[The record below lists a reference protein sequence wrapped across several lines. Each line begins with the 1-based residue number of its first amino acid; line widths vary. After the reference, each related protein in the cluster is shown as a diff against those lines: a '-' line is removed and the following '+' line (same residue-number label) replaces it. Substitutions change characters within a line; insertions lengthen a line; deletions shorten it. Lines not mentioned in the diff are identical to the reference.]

1 MKTSKKLQQGATF
14 WETSLYISAFLFV
27 ITVVL
32 KLMPHYI
39 DDNSIGSSM
48 EGVHAALDGKDIHEV
63 TNSDIRGRLGK
74 FFEVSMLPD
83 DLLKQVDVVRE
94 GGKVLLKLDYE
105 KRQPFMGNI
114 DIVLRFSHQVDLAEP
129 VSK

>member
-14 WETSLYISAFLFV
+14 WEMSLYISAFLFV

-32 KLMPHYI
+32 KLAPLYI
-39 DDNSIGSSM
+39 DDKNIASSM
-48 EGVHAALDGKDIHEV
+48 DGVHAALAGKDINEV
-63 TNSDIRGRLGK
+63 TNSDIKGRLGK

-83 DLLKQVDVVRE
+83 DLLKQVEVVRE

-105 KRQPFMGNI
+105 KRQPFMGNV
-114 DIVLRFSHQVDLAEP
+114 DIVLRFNHQVDLAEP
-129 VSK
+129 ISK

>member
-14 WETSLYISAFLFV
+14 WEMSLYISAFLFV

-32 KLMPHYI
+32 KLGPHYI
-39 DDNSIGSSM
+39 DDRNIASSM
-48 EGVHAALDGKDIHEV
+48 EGVHAALAEKDVSEV
-63 TNSDIRGRLGK
+63 TNADIKSRLGK

-83 DLLKQVDVVRE
+83 DLLKQVEVVRE
-94 GGKVLLKLDYE
+94 NGNVILKLDYE

-114 DIVLRFSHQVDLAEP
+114 DIVLRFDNEVDLTAP
-129 VSK
+129 LAK